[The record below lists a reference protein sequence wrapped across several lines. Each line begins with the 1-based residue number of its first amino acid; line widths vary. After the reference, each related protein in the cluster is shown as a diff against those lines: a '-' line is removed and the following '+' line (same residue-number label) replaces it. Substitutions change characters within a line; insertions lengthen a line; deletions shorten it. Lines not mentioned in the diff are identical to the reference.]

1 MASEIRAAGHCIVAV
16 AITTGIALGQ
26 AKPNESPTVA
36 TVCDVLDDVNRY
48 ADADI
53 AIVGR
58 MERSVS
64 SIDHAEFLSQDD
76 CDHPLTTHGHTFQNR
91 IQIVTDEWEGMPKPP
106 SDRPK
111 FEPTRLAAKLSAVR
125 KTTDLGSHQEPR
137 FNAEGKPHIAMMP
150 NEWAV
155 VYGRLVRSSRFD
167 EDCGVNGCGGDDVP
181 LIIVAKEYEVRMLPR
196 NVPPLR
202 K

>member
-1 MASEIRAAGHCIVAV
+1 MRTAGYCIVAV
-16 AITTGIALGQ
+16 AITTGIAVGQ
-26 AKPNESPTVA
+26 PKPNERPPVA
-36 TVCDVLDDVNRY
+36 TVCDVLGDVDQY

-64 SIDHAEFLSQDD
+64 LIDHYEFLSQDH
-76 CDHPLTTHGHTFQNR
+76 CEHPLITHGHTFQDR
-91 IQIVTDEWEGMPKPP
+91 IQIVTDWEDGMPKPP

-111 FEPTRLAAKLSAVR
+111 LEPTRIAAKLSAVR

-137 FNAEGKPHIAMMP
+137 FNADGKPKIAMVP
-150 NEWAV
+150 NEWALV
-155 VYGRLVRSSRFD
+155 FGRLVRTPRLD
-167 EDCGVNGCGGDDVP
+167 EDCGVGGCGGDDVP
-181 LIIVAKEYEVRMLPR
+181 LIIVAKEQEVRTLPR
-196 NVPPLR
+196 DVPLLR